1 MLTDSSD
8 KTITLSCT
16 GPLQKVLGGGYSL
29 SVAGSDKVAVVQNY
43 PASATSWTVQAI
55 ETSNVAGNWTLTA
68 YAVCAIAV

>member
-1 MLTDSSD
+1 M
-8 KTITLSCT
+8 
-16 GPLQKVLGGGYSL
+16 GGGYTL